1 MKISEIFKSIQ
12 GESSY
17 AGLPCVFVRTSGCNL
32 RCGWCDTSYAF
43 YEGEE
48 RSIDSVLEEIRGFGC
63 DCVEITGGEPLLQ
76 EEVYPLMKRLLDEG
90 YRLLIETSG
99 SLPIDKIDRRAVVIM
114 DIKCPGSRM
123 SHAVHWENIR
133 HLKKEDEV
141 KFVIADRSDYDWSKE
156 VLGRYPLLL
165 ERTIL
170 FSPAFGLMEPRQ
182 LAEWVLEDRLPV
194 RLQLQIHKYIWDPQM
209 RGV

>member
-1 MKISEIFKSIQ
+1 MKINEIFKSIQ

-48 RSIDSVLEEIRGFGC
+48 RAIDSVLEEIRGFGC

-123 SHAVHWENIR
+123 SRAIHWENIR

-156 VLGRYPLLL
+156 VLARYPLLR
-165 ERTIL
+165 ERTLL

-209 RGV
+209 RRV

>member
-76 EEVYPLMKRLLDEG
+76 EEVYLLMKRLLDEG

-114 DIKCPGSRM
+114 DMKCPGSRM

>member
-63 DCVEITGGEPLLQ
+63 GCVEITGGEPLLQ
-76 EEVYPLMKRLLDEG
+76 EEVYLLMKRLLDEG

-156 VLGRYPLLL
+156 VLARYPLLR
-165 ERTIL
+165 ERTLL

-209 RGV
+209 RRV

>member
-48 RSIDSVLEEIRGFGC
+48 RAIDSVLEEIRGFGC

-194 RLQLQIHKYIWDPQM
+194 RLQLQIHKYI
-209 RGV
+209 

>member
-48 RSIDSVLEEIRGFGC
+48 RAIDSVLEEIRGFGC

-76 EEVYPLMKRLLDEG
+76 EEVYLLMKRLLDEG

-123 SHAVHWENIR
+123 SHAIHWENIR

>member
-1 MKISEIFKSIQ
+1 
-12 GESSY
+12 
-17 AGLPCVFVRTSGCNL
+17 
-32 RCGWCDTSYAF
+32 
-43 YEGEE
+43 
-48 RSIDSVLEEIRGFGC
+48 
-63 DCVEITGGEPLLQ
+63 
-76 EEVYPLMKRLLDEG
+76 
-90 YRLLIETSG
+90 
-99 SLPIDKIDRRAVVIM
+99 
-114 DIKCPGSRM
+114 M